1 MVADDLSSPGGAAP
15 EEADPDYRFTLAN
28 ERTFLAWLRTALALL
43 AASVALVHLVG
54 NGEPTNGERGV
65 GVALAVLGV
74 VVIGLAMRRWRLVQL
89 AMRRNLDLPRSNDP
103 VLVGVAVLV
112 IGVAVVV
119 MVAR

>member
-1 MVADDLSSPGGAAP
+1 MVADNLSSSGGPAP

-54 NGEPTNGERGV
+54 DGEPTKGERGI
-65 GVALAVLGV
+65 GIALAVLGV

-89 AMRRNLDLPRSNDP
+89 AMRRDLDLPASHDP
-103 VLVGVAVLV
+103 VLVGVAVLA

>member
-1 MVADDLSSPGGAAP
+1 MAADDLPSPVESGS
-15 EEADPDYRFTLAN
+15 EEDPDYRFTLAN

-43 AASVALVHLVG
+43 AAAVALVHLIG
-54 NGEPTNGERGV
+54 DGEPTTAERGV

-74 VVIGLAMRRWRLVQL
+74 VVVALAMRRWRLVQV

-103 VLVGVAVLV
+103 VLVGVAVLA